1 MQNAQRKTDEARA
14 SNPDVV
20 QRPRWSSCTSDLT
33 VWSRFG
39 VKEAE
44 LSEIAVDRE
53 VFQVV
58 LWMLPPQPSLRKI
71 GHENE

>member
-1 MQNAQRKTDEARA
+1 
-14 SNPDVV
+14 
-20 QRPRWSSCTSDLT
+20 L
-33 VWSRFG
+33 SRFR

-58 LWMLPPQPSLRKI
+58 LWMLLPQPSLRKI